1 MELAA
6 LIYEYVEGM
15 AERRAPHRD
24 AHLALIEDYLA
35 DGRLLIAGALGDPP
49 AGGLLVFTGPE
60 AAGAFAEA
68 DPYGAAGLVTSA
80 RIEPWKV
87 VAQRPLPADQTR

>member
-24 AHLALIEDYLA
+24 AHLALIDDYLA

-49 AGGLLVFTGPE
+49 AGGLLVFAGPR
-60 AAGAFAEA
+60 AARSFAEA
-68 DPYGAAGLVTSA
+68 DPYEAAGLITSA
-80 RIEPWKV
+80 RVEPWKI
-87 VAQRPLPADQTR
+87 VAQRPLSPD